1 MIQKNKDEIIRI
13 IKYVFSAGSSFVL
26 DLVLFTIFH
35 FIFKDIRYSIL
46 ICTVLARILSSIYN
60 YLINSRLVFKSKTKS
75 SIIKYYILVVVQM
88 LVSAGLVSLIER
100 YVKVFVTII
109 KFGVDIVI
117 FIVNYI
123 IQKEVVFK

>member
-26 DLVLFTIFH
+26 ALVLFTIFH

>member
-1 MIQKNKDEIIRI
+1 
-13 IKYVFSAGSSFVL
+13 
-26 DLVLFTIFH
+26 
-35 FIFKDIRYSIL
+35 
-46 ICTVLARILSSIYN
+46 
-60 YLINSRLVFKSKTKS
+60 
-75 SIIKYYILVVVQM
+75 M

-100 YVKVFVTII
+100 YVKVFVTFI

>member
-26 DLVLFTIFH
+26 DLVLFTFFH